1 MIQRRALSLCLLGF
15 LILSPGCASRSRITL
30 SQGLAEETGCY
41 SVFPRE
47 PWESVHRLEARIRGG
62 VFAALGV
69 TKGEPSQ
76 RRLQSILLSPE
87 GFILFDGERQESG
100 TVVKKAVAPFDSPA
114 FASGLMEDVAL
125 LFLPPPMK
133 PRTWGKESDGTMI
146 CKWEAPDESRTEIT
160 GSMERDWRILRRSKE
175 GKVIKEIILK
185 GPFVNGLASRI
196 ELRSFKPA
204 PYRLRMTLVQP

>member
-1 MIQRRALSLCLLGF
+1 MIQRKALNLCLLGF
-15 LILSPGCASRSRITL
+15 LIFSSGCASRSGITL
-30 SQGLAEETGCY
+30 SQGSPEETGCY

-62 VFAALGV
+62 AFAALGV

-76 RRLQSILLSPE
+76 RRLQSILLTPE
-87 GFILFDGERQESG
+87 GFILFDAERRESG
-100 TVVKKAVAPFDSPA
+100 TVVKKAVVPFDSPA

-133 PRTWGKESDGTMI
+133 PGTWGKESDGTMI
-146 CKWEAPDESRTEIT
+146 CKWEAPDESQPEIT